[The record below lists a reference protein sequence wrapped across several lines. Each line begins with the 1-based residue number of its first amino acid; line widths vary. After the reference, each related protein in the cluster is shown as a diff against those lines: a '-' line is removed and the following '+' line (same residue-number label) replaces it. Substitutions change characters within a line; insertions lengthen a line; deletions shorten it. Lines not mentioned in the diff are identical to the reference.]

1 MGFWTGLEQVSTSM
15 SNEIPLFPP
24 IPDRLRLA
32 ARQGTLIPFIG
43 AGVSQLGGC
52 PGWDEFA
59 SATLRFFVQEGKL
72 SHAQLDQ
79 LSGLSARVKLA
90 VALGLEEEHKL
101 AIKFEELLHPPADHR
116 KELGD
121 RVYTSLAKLAST
133 FVTTNYDEWLD
144 KVPRGLSMTPGSSA
158 SRASDPPNT
167 LRNVIFK
174 LEEFDHEKLKTPNTV
189 LHIHGSVRNRASMVL
204 TTTHYLERYRSHR
217 LEGSEGRDNPFL
229 TFLEILFKLKNIL
242 FVGYSLSEL
251 EVLEYVV
258 QRARQNRACNKEE
271 PRHYI
276 LQGFFSHQLELKR
289 SLERYWNEC
298 GIGLL
303 AFSRDAQDWCQLL
316 YVIEYLGKEIPAG
329 PVLGL
334 QERLEME
341 ELLNG

>member
-1 MGFWTGLEQVSTSM
+1 M
-15 SNEIPLFPP
+15 SDEIPLYPP
-24 IPDRLRLA
+24 IPERLRLA
-32 ARQGTLIPFIG
+32 AKQGTLIPFIG

-59 SATLRFFVQEGKL
+59 NATLRFFVQKGKL

-79 LSGLSARVKLA
+79 LASLSARVKLA
-90 VALGLEEEHKL
+90 VALGLEQEHGL
-101 AIKFEELLHPPADHR
+101 PVKFDELLRPPDDQR

-121 RVYTSLAKLAST
+121 RVYASLAKLAST

-144 KVPRGLSMTPGSSA
+144 KMPSELSIAPGSAA
-158 SRASDPPNT
+158 SPASDPPNS
-167 LRNVIFK
+167 LRNVVYRP
-174 LEEFDHEKLKTPNTV
+174 EDFDDEKLKTPNMV
-189 LHIHGSVRNRASMVL
+189 LHIHGSVRDRKSMVL
-204 TTTHYLERYRSHR
+204 TTADYLERYRSHR
-217 LEGSEGRDNPFL
+217 LDGSVGQENPFL

-242 FVGYSLSEL
+242 FVGYSLGEL

-258 QRARQNRACNKEE
+258 QKARQDRPRNNEE

-276 LQGFFSHQLELKR
+276 LQGFFSHQLELKK
-289 SLERYWNEC
+289 SLERYYRNEC

-303 AFSRDAQDWCQLL
+303 AFSRDTQDWRQLL
-316 YVIEYLGKEIPAG
+316 DVVEYLSKEIPAG

-334 QERLEME
+334 QERREME

>member
-1 MGFWTGLEQVSTSM
+1 MGLRQVSTSM
-15 SNEIPLFPP
+15 SNEIPLFPH

-32 ARQGTLIPFIG
+32 AKQGTLIPFIG

-59 SATLRFFVQEGKL
+59 SATLRFFVQEEKL

-79 LSGLSARVKLA
+79 LLSLPARVKLS
-90 VALGLEEEHKL
+90 VALGLQQEHGL
-101 AIKFEELLHPPADHR
+101 PIKFDELLRPPADHR

-121 RVYTSLAKLAST
+121 RVYASLSKLAST

-144 KVPRGLSMTPGSSA
+144 KMPSGLSMASGSSA
-158 SRASDPPNT
+158 SPASDPPNT
-167 LRNVIFK
+167 LRNVIYK
-174 LEEFDHEKLKTPNTV
+174 LEEFDDEKLKTPNTV
-189 LHIHGSVRNRASMVL
+189 LHIHGSVRDRKSMVL
-204 TTTHYLERYRSHR
+204 TTADYLERYRSHR
-217 LEGSEGRDNPFL
+217 IEGSEGRENPFL

-242 FVGYSLSEL
+242 FVGYCLSEL

-258 QRARQNRACNKEE
+258 QKARQDRPRNNEE

-289 SLERYWNEC
+289 SLERYYRNEC

-303 AFSRDAQDWCQLL
+303 AFSRDTQDWRQLL
-316 YVIEYLGKEIPAG
+316 DVIEYLGKEIPAG
-329 PVLGL
+329 LVLGL

>member
-1 MGFWTGLEQVSTSM
+1 M
-15 SNEIPLFPP
+15 SDEIPLYPP

-32 ARQGTLIPFIG
+32 AKQGTLIPFIG

-59 SATLRFFVQEGKL
+59 NATLRFFVREGKL

-79 LSGLSARVKLA
+79 LSSLSARVKLA
-90 VALGLEEEHKL
+90 VALGLEEEHEL
-101 AIKFEELLHPPADHR
+101 PIKFDELLRPPADHR

-121 RVYTSLAKLAST
+121 RVYASLAKLAST

-144 KVPRGLSMTPGSSA
+144 KMPSELSMAADSGASS
-158 SRASDPPNT
+158 ASDPPK
-167 LRNVIFK
+167 RNVAYK
-174 LEEFDHEKLKTPNTV
+174 PEDFDDEKLKTPNMV
-189 LHIHGSVRNRASMVL
+189 LHIHGSVRDRKSMVL
-204 TTTHYLERYRSHR
+204 TTAHYLERYRSHR
-217 LEGSEGRDNPFL
+217 LDGSVGRENPFL
-229 TFLEILFKLKNIL
+229 TFLEILFKLKNVL

-258 QRARQNRACNKEE
+258 QKARQDRPRNNEE

-276 LQGFFSHQLELKR
+276 LQGFFSHQLELKK
-289 SLERYWNEC
+289 SLERYYRNEC

-303 AFSRDAQDWCQLL
+303 AFSRDTQDWPQLL
-316 YVIEYLGKEIPAG
+316 DVVEYLGKEIPAG

-334 QERLEME
+334 QERREME